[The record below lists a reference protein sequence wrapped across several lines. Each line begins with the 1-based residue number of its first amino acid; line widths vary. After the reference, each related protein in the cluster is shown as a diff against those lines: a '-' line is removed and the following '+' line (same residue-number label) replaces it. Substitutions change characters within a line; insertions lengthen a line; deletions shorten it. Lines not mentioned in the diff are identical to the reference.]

1 MSEPAPR
8 LRLSVAE
15 AVAAVLEGVA
25 PLEAERVALHEAHGR
40 VLAADARS
48 PVALPPWDN
57 SAMDG
62 VAVRA
67 RDVVGAAAGAPVTL
81 RVVGTVPAGGR
92 WEGTLGAGQ
101 AVRIA
106 TGAPVPDGADAVVRV
121 EDVTFDGDAV
131 HVRDDRDARGD
142 SRARRNVR
150 PRGEDVVDG
159 SVAVAAGTRL
169 GASSLAL
176 LASIGGVDA
185 SVVRRPRVA
194 IVSSGDEL
202 LPPGSVDAVR
212 AGRGVVASNG
222 IALAALVRES
232 GGEPIDVGV
241 APDRPEALRERIAA
255 ALDTGCDVVLTT
267 GGVSVGERDHVRDAV
282 AALGGRLAFWRVRMR
297 PGGPVAAGSFM
308 MGARRVAWLGLP
320 GNPVS
325 TVVTFELF
333 ARPLLR
339 RLSGDARP
347 FRRTVPVTLHDAVST
362 PAPLAHFLRVT
373 LDAAPDGALVARLT
387 GPQGSGLLTSA
398 ARADALLV
406 VPEHVAQLEEGHVAR
421 ALLLGEG
428 ALDAATPDPAL
439 TSSLDRT

>member
-1 MSEPAPR
+1 M
-8 LRLSVAE
+8 RLSVAE
-15 AVAAVLEGVA
+15 AVAAVLDGVA
-25 PLEAERVALHEAHGR
+25 PLDAEPIAVDGAYGR
-40 VLAADARS
+40 VLAADATS

-57 SAMDG
+57 AAMDG

-67 RDVVGAAAGAPVTL
+67 ADVVGAAGTAPMALPVAL
-81 RVVGTVPAGGR
+81 RVVGAVPAGGA
-92 WEGTLGAGQ
+92 WEGTLARGE

-106 TGAPVPDGADAVVRV
+106 TGAPVPSGADAVVRV
-121 EDVTFDGDAV
+121 EDVTFDGDV
-131 HVRDDRDARGD
+131 VRVRDDRDARGD

-169 GASSLAL
+169 GASALAL
-176 LASIGGVDA
+176 LASIGCVEVPA
-185 SVVRRPRVA
+185 VRRPRVA

-202 LPPGSVDAVR
+202 LPPGSVDAVQ
-212 AGRGVVASNG
+212 AGRGVIASNA
-222 IALAALVRES
+222 IALAALVREA
-232 GGEPIDVGV
+232 GGEPLDVGV
-241 APDRPEALRERIAA
+241 AADRPEALRERLRA

-297 PGGPVAAGSFM
+297 PGGPVASGTLPAGGRS
-308 MGARRVAWLGLP
+308 VPWIGLP

-339 RLSGDARP
+339 RLAGDARP
-347 FRRTVPVTLHDAVST
+347 FRRTVPVTLHDPVST
-362 PAPLAHFLRVT
+362 PAPLTHFLRVT
-373 LDAAPDGALVARLT
+373 IDAAADGSLGARLT

-406 VPEHVAQLEEGHVAR
+406 VPEHVAALGAGETAR

-428 ALDAATPDPAL
+428 ALDAATLDAAL
-439 TSSLDRT
+439 TPTPERA